1 MADRGPQGV
10 DVIVGELCGSY
21 KLYLPT
27 ARLDYGN
34 KATSVISVMDS
45 RDLTSY
51 VDLLDSYSLYTQ
63 VILMYRIIMHI
74 SAGNISNIGQK
85 NPDCILLPESLNA
98 RQYLHSR
105 NY

>member
-34 KATSVISVMDS
+34 KATSVISDYGLWRSDVIC
-45 RDLTSY
+45 RLAGQLFT
-51 VDLLDSYSLYTQ
+51 LYTS
-63 VILMYRIIMHI
+63 HI
-74 SAGNISNIGQK
+74 
-85 NPDCILLPESLNA
+85 DV
-98 RQYLHSR
+98 
-105 NY
+105 